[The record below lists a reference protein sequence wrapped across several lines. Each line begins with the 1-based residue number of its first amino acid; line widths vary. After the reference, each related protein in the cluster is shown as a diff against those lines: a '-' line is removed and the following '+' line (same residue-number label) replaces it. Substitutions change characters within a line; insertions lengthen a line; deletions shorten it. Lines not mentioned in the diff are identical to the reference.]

1 MDKNDEYGRLPAE
14 GLIRREKVLEV
25 VPISL
30 ALLKRK
36 VDAGEF
42 PAPVKISGRAVAWR
56 VEDVRAWLAGLGKSA
71 A

>member
-1 MDKNDEYGRLPAE
+1 MNTNDEYGRLPVE
-14 GLIRREKVLEV
+14 GLVRREKVLEV

-42 PAPVKISGRAVAWR
+42 LAPVKVGGRAIAWR
-56 VEDVRAWLAGLGKSA
+56 VEEVRAWLAGLGKSA

>member
-1 MDKNDEYGRLPAE
+1 MNQNDDYGRLPAE
-14 GLIRREKVLEV
+14 GLVRREKVLEV

>member
-1 MDKNDEYGRLPAE
+1 MNKNDEYGRLPVE
-14 GLIRREKVLEV
+14 GLVRREKVLEV

>member
-1 MDKNDEYGRLPAE
+1 MDKKDDYGRLPAE

-56 VEDVRAWLAGLGKSA
+56 VEDVRAWLAELGKSA

>member
-14 GLIRREKVLEV
+14 GLVRREKVLEV

>member
-1 MDKNDEYGRLPAE
+1 MNKNDEYGRLPVE
-14 GLIRREKVLEV
+14 GLVRREKVLEV

-42 PAPVKISGRAVAWR
+42 PAPVKVSGRAVAWR
-56 VEDVRAWLAGLGKSA
+56 VEEVRAWLAGLGKSA

>member
-1 MDKNDEYGRLPAE
+1 MNTNDEYGRLPVE
-14 GLIRREKVLEV
+14 GLVRREKVLEV

-42 PAPVKISGRAVAWR
+42 PAPVKVSGRAVAWR
-56 VEDVRAWLAGLGKSA
+56 VEEVRAWLAGLGKSA